1 MKSNGD
7 VTYVAKNPINLR
19 KLQKWSSLRIWYR
32 TNLVSEKSFGFVTHW
47 SLPILAN
54 STNPA
59 NPSQSC
65 LPAMGSLSFGKNPTP
80 RILQAESFFSFVTLR
95 GPPPY
100 LANEKIP
107 NKSRKLWNIWLISDW
122 NIFCVVL
129 TRRRVLLRKEAE
141 RRKIIQ
147 VWWLLLL
154 SLGVVKQSSKA
165 NPKYHQDSG
174 FLIQDSL

>member
-107 NKSRKLWNIWLISDW
+107 NKSRKLWNIWLIRDW
-122 NIFCVVL
+122 NIFLCCFDKKKSAIKKGGWAEKNNPSLVAAAL
-129 TRRRVLLRKEAE
+129 IIRSGEAE
-141 RRKIIQ
+141 
-147 VWWLLLL
+147 
-154 SLGVVKQSSKA
+154 
-165 NPKYHQDSG
+165 
-174 FLIQDSL
+174 